1 MDKTSKAILAEQVKT
16 NKLLGV
22 LVQTVRENGIKI
34 DELPQHIAEVVTMQ
48 NLPDGDLSNSGLDV
62 NTDIDDTILP

>member
-1 MDKTSKAILAEQVKT
+1 
-16 NKLLGV
+16 
-22 LVQTVRENGIKI
+22 VQTVRENGVKI

-62 NTDIDDTILP
+62 NTDIDDNLLP